1 MRSARSLWLGYLG
14 AGLVVVAVV
23 GVISGV
29 ALHLEAQAERTRQR
43 EERLDQV
50 RIALWRLDSHMTP
63 ILGRLAGHAYSHFV
77 PAFAPAG
84 LYDARG
90 RPERSKVLLE
100 PSPILMNDWP
110 DWVVLH
116 FQAPA
121 TGRITSPQVPEGWY
135 RWVAGVAGV
144 RATRARPDQVRRL
157 ERLLVPSLRKRL
169 VRAVI
174 PAARSLGKS
183 ALALGSGGDVHHG
196 RGRAGRRSGWRHR
209 ATQRLQPVRRDPS
222 QKPAIRQQRRVP
234 ERQFREQNRGNSQ
247 KQHTPRANPENLDN
261 ALLNTNTIPPA
272 QVSNDADAKKVTVDL
287 SPVRSTWIADAR
299 GERRLI
305 LYRVAQVRGRYF
317 LQGAL
322 LDWQRLQQELT
333 GLVGDLFDRVSLHP
347 LHAGSRSA
355 SEHVMTTLP
364 VALALPAR
372 AGAHPWH
379 QWTPVRGALLVAW
392 LLTLLALVA
401 AALLIR
407 RMVDLGERRMSFVNA
422 VSHELR
428 TPLTAF
434 RVHLDLLADGMVSDE
449 AKRQDM
455 LDKLRGQ
462 SERLTE
468 LVRNVLDF
476 ARLERRTFVADLQ
489 RVTADALVEELRDSV
504 ADRVE
509 AAGLS
514 LAVDSDTEHGTT
526 VVTDV
531 TAVRQIID
539 TLVDNACKYGCDGAD
554 PRIHLR
560 ARADGDAVVLEVADH
575 GPGIPAKARRRL
587 FDPFYRAGREM
598 TREKPGVGLGLALAK
613 RFADTLGARLSLVG
627 APRPDGTLEA
637 VFALRLD
644 SAPK

>member
-1 MRSARSLWLGYLG
+1 MRSARNLWLGYLG

-29 ALHLEAQAERTRQR
+29 ALHLEAQADRTRQR
-43 EERLDQV
+43 EERLDRV
-50 RIALWRLDSHMTP
+50 RIALWRLDSHMAP
-63 ILGRLAGHAYSHFV
+63 ILGRVAGHAYSHFV
-77 PAFAPAG
+77 PAYTPAG

-90 RPERSKVLLE
+90 RLERSKVLLE

-116 FQAPA
+116 FQAPV

-135 RWVAGVAGV
+135 RWVASVPGV
-144 RATRARPDQVRRL
+144 RATRVRPEEVRRL
-157 ERLLVPSLRKRL
+157 ERLLVPSLRRRL
-169 VRAVI
+169 VRAVV
-174 PAARSLGKS
+174 PAERSLGNS
-183 ALALGSGGDVHHG
+183 ALAMG
-196 RGRAGRRSGWRHR
+196 GRRDTHH
-209 ATQRLQPVRRDPS
+209 
-222 QKPAIRQQRRVP
+222 KRVP
-234 ERQFREQNRGNSQ
+234 ELQFRQQNWGNYQ
-247 KQHTPRANPENLDN
+247 QQLTPRSNPDTLDN
-261 ALLNTNTIPPA
+261 VLLNTNTIPPA
-272 QVSNDADAKKVTVDL
+272 QVINDVGVRKIKVDL
-287 SPVRSTWIADAR
+287 SPVRSTWIAGAR

-322 LDWQRLQQELT
+322 LDWQRLQRQLA
-333 GLVGDLFDRVSLHP
+333 GLVGDLFDRVKLRP
-347 LHAGSRSA
+347 LHVDSRSEP
-355 SEHVMTTLP
+355 EHAMTTLP
-364 VALALPAR
+364 VVLALPAR
-372 AGAHPWH
+372 VGVHPWH
-379 QWTPVRGALLVAW
+379 RWTPVRGALLVAW
-392 LLTLLALVA
+392 VLTLLALVA
-401 AALLIR
+401 AALVIR
-407 RMVDLGERRMSFVNA
+407 RMVELGERRMSFVNA

-489 RVTADALVEELRDSV
+489 RVTVDALLEELRDSV

-509 AAGLS
+509 VAGLS
-514 LAVDSDTEHGTT
+514 LEVASDTAPEAA
-526 VVTDV
+526 VRTDV
-531 TAVRQIID
+531 TAVRQIIGN
-539 TLVDNACKYGCDGAD
+539 LVDNACKYGGDGAD

-560 ARADGDAVVLEVADH
+560 ARIEGDAVVLEVADH

-627 APRPDGTLEA
+627 APRPDGTIEA
-637 VFALRLD
+637 VFALRLRP
-644 SAPK
+644 AHK